1 MDHFAPARIAID
13 MPRYHA
19 FPCAMHAKSLSQF
32 WAQTIPHLRLRGT
45 RFILAHFFFAALFD
59 TPRSA
64 RNPV

>member
-1 MDHFAPARIAID
+1 

>member
-1 MDHFAPARIAID
+1 

-32 WAQTIPHLRLRGT
+32 WAQTIPRLRLRGT
-45 RFILAHFFFAALFD
+45 RFTLARFFYAALFD

>member
-1 MDHFAPARIAID
+1 MDPFAPARIAID

-32 WAQTIPHLRLRGT
+32 WAQTIPRLRLRGI
-45 RFILAHFFFAALFD
+45 RFALAGFFFAALFD

>member
-32 WAQTIPHLRLRGT
+32 WAQTTPRLRLRGT
-45 RFILAHFFFAALFD
+45 RFTLARFFYAALFD
-59 TPRSA
+59 TPLSA
-64 RNPV
+64 HNPV